1 MGTDPE
7 DGRPSAAGDNALKY
21 YPPIS
26 QLISREAL
34 PADVGILAGASATA
48 EQVLDRLLGSI
59 RFKDL
64 VVNQSADG
72 DVKVYSLAI
81 VGEELGITLPG
92 TEVALLF
99 FPGPSGSGEA
109 NIPLQFEWRWAIAR
123 YVRDF
128 QAGLFSRSPGDF
140 FDLFL
145 KVASVSEA
153 DFVDGIVRAFVKDSE
168 SYVQLVRDVMSIIA
182 DYRDGHAGMADES
195 GGILAHADAILTD
208 LDGLI
213 PILQDPQATPS
224 SGDAAGAIAGRFRD
238 ISDQFDIEL
247 DVCRI
252 TFDAVTRDVSD
263 VTEMLNR
270 LLVLFGSWFGGV
282 TWQDVEELLV
292 PRFDLALTK
301 VPVALEFPRAWL
313 VPIDAATNLPN
324 SDETVKSRLT
334 FDAGSVRYSTRNG
347 LTFQGASIFN
357 FTPSTI
363 GKTGLT
369 LEITDAKVDW
379 SRTTNIPEADA
390 AGYPTDFVGVYIKFI
405 EIGLPER
412 WFSRHQGGSGAATLA
427 IIGRDVLIGTG
438 GFSGEIGLE
447 ALVAGKPDPN
457 GPNAP
462 LPNAELEFILGRKPD
477 NGAGPARQGF
487 KVGFSSFTMKFRQN
501 VLLETKIAGRL
512 TVEKFDP
519 NPIDI
524 RLFIAQDGDF
534 ALTASMKPPGHL
546 FRAGTAFSFWATS
559 LSVEKDDQRV
569 FISATGDLSFEENET
584 IGTFITEPIH
594 LEKLRIYSDGSFD
607 IGGGKFPLPE
617 SVTMP
622 LGPATIAITAIHC
635 GAHEQEYG
643 GVTRKYRYWGFDGG
657 ISVDPGG
664 IDAQGDGIKFYYT
677 VDDNPDPN
685 LEPKHHEF
693 LRIEGIGIDLVIPV
707 DKEPTVL
714 LLQGY
719 LALRTSEYE
728 GSLSF
733 QLPQLQIAGGASMKY
748 QPDIPAWI
756 VAAHLE
762 LPKPLPLGS
771 TSLGIFGF
779 SGLFGWRYVA
789 SKEAVPSLAA
799 DASWGDYY
807 RADPKGISDDK
818 FLKPDKTEGAGN
830 PFSVGAGVSLATA
843 ADDGHAFSSQLFLL
857 VSVPNL
863 ILLEGRGDVN
873 SKQRVGLDDDPPPPY
888 YAYLALSPDSIE
900 IGAGAHHLQPK
911 PDGEVL
917 DLNAV
922 LEAAFFFRNPSAWY
936 VHLGTKA
943 KPATARIIS
952 LFDAYAYLML
962 SASGI
967 EAGAGA
973 SYDFAKKY
981 GPVSVTAHAYL
992 ELWAYVSFERSQAA
1006 GGIAL
1011 GGYVDLQCFGIGFH
1025 IEIATGLTVEV
1036 PKPFRVAGYV
1046 HICVSI
1052 NLRIKKIEKCVDV
1065 QFVWERDP
1073 TPNLDPVLV
1082 VAVSATAQPAVG
1094 IHMGSG
1100 RTYPVHVGAQPLD
1113 ADEVIH
1119 AVPLDT
1125 YIDVKLA
1132 KPVNPAGATN
1142 IGGFTN
1148 PKRDDVDVIP
1158 PHYGVQTVTHA
1169 YKLDTVRL
1177 EVWCD
1182 PPGTWIDYHPF
1193 AALASGSLLSTT
1205 GAPNLSAL
1213 PIGTWQK
1220 QDTGYSQFR
1229 LLGLNPFSYM
1239 EPVGGY
1245 RPEEMGLD
1253 AATIFCAG
1261 AARPEMCVTW
1271 EGTPET
1277 GALTPLAA
1285 GVNHYRGGLLFR
1297 IEGEDGFVLPVR
1309 VSQSPTSMLG
1319 IRPGSRVTL
1328 QFPRPI
1334 TRCRLALI
1342 SGAPSVTLRFQR
1354 RKPIVRTPE
1363 TPNSWPEYVDVKP
1376 PVIEPNILTK
1386 SIVYEDP
1393 AAPIDC
1399 IVIETPVPDT
1409 RALTALQEDIVR
1421 ERDRSPAIV
1430 RGVDDKQRQLEAVE
1444 QQHCAGS
1451 FGGLGPPRGWECGTF
1466 LSEVCWLT
1474 ADDWAFNQTIP
1485 SQAAVDADFQ
1495 TMRDAVEKVIA
1506 PIWRPHGIYQV
1517 TLEVSDTVNG
1527 VPDPQVFYVHFRTE
1541 GALGHFD
1548 PTLPSLPAPG
1558 DDGQR
1563 EIPERLLKYYIDMER
1578 SYPDPTGNQLY
1589 AKPLYY
1595 GAPVLRLFMAR
1606 PYAYHFFADWP
1617 AWPPAAPS
1625 SGQLAPDHY
1634 EMAIHVKDPAESP
1647 PDPKLPPYAQPLVS
1661 AGLTGQQSW
1670 RADPKPRRTED
1681 LKVLSN
1687 MRNPRDGK
1695 VDPEPRCWTVGGDPI
1710 KPAAKGLVVELK
1722 DLEPEKLY
1730 TAVVLNRHAETTGG
1744 FSEPEVH
1751 RYPFRTSRYRDF
1763 KSHIESYRL
1772 KDDAGNVRRAVF
1784 LVSHDLAGAASAQQ
1798 DYAEA
1803 RAIIRRE
1810 SAAGSEVYPDFFDRL
1825 IHACLELAPLPPA
1838 VTLEFNFVKNAL
1850 TQEIYGLWLRT
1861 PEPLND
1867 ARMPLDELRAA
1878 IRMKAAGVEQASALV
1893 LFSRDCCQAF
1903 VMTEAGAFPSQ
1914 QVAFA
1919 FDHLVFDGKDFTVAA
1934 TVQTN
1939 PFDAP

>member
-1 MGTDPE
+1 V
-7 DGRPSAAGDNALKY
+7 KY

-64 VVNQSADG
+64 VVNQSADS

-81 VGEELGITLPG
+81 VGEEVGITLPG

-128 QAGLFSRSPGDF
+128 QAALFSRSPSDF

-145 KVASVSEA
+145 GVAGVSEA
-153 DFVDGIVRAFVKDSE
+153 DFVDGVARTFVKDPE
-168 SYVQLVRDVMSIIA
+168 PYVQLVRDVMSMIA

-195 GGILAHADAILTD
+195 GAILAHADAILTD

-224 SGDAAGAIAGRFRD
+224 PGDAADAIAGRFRD
-238 ISDQFDIEL
+238 ISDQLDIEL

-263 VTEMLNR
+263 VAEMLNS

-282 TWQDVEELLV
+282 TWQDVEALLV
-292 PRFDLALTK
+292 PQFDLTLTK
-301 VPVALEFPRAWL
+301 VPVALEFPRTWL
-313 VPIDAATNLPN
+313 VPIDPVTNLPN

-334 FDAGSVRYSTRNG
+334 FDAGSLRYSTRHG
-347 LTFQGASIFN
+347 LTFQGASTFD
-357 FTPSTI
+357 FTRSMI

-412 WFSRHQGGSGAATLA
+412 WFSKYQGGGGAVTLA
-427 IIGRDVLIGTG
+427 IIGRGVLIGTG
-438 GFSGEIGLE
+438 GFSGEVGLE
-447 ALVAGKPDPN
+447 ALVAGTPDPSGSN
-457 GPNAP
+457 PP
-462 LPNAELEFILGRKPD
+462 PPNAELEFVLGKKPAT
-477 NGAGPARQGF
+477 GAGPARQGF

-501 VLLETKIAGRL
+501 VLLETKIVGRL

-524 RLFIAQDGDF
+524 ELFIAQDGDF

-546 FRAGTAFSFWATS
+546 FRAGTAFSFRATR
-559 LSVEKDDQRV
+559 LSVEKDDHRV
-569 FISATGDLSFEENET
+569 FIETTGDLSFEENET
-584 IGTFITEPIH
+584 IGTFIPEPIH

-607 IGGGKFPLPE
+607 IEGGTLPLPE
-617 SVTMP
+617 SVPMP
-622 LGPATIAITAIHC
+622 LGPATITITAIHC
-635 GAHEQEYG
+635 GAHEQEHG
-643 GVTRKYRYWGFDGG
+643 GVMRKYRFWGFDGG

-664 IDAQGDGIKFYYT
+664 IDARGDGIKYYYT
-677 VDDNPDPN
+677 VDDDP
-685 LEPKHHEF
+685 LPHHDF
-693 LRIEGIGIDLVIPV
+693 IRIEGIGIDLVIPGNV
-707 DKEPTVL
+707 DKDKAAL

-733 QLPQLQIAGGASMKY
+733 QLPKLQIAGGASMKY

-756 VAAHLE
+756 VQAHLE
-762 LPKPLPLGS
+762 LPKPIPLGS

-779 SGLFGWRYVA
+779 RGLFGLRYVA

-807 RADPKGISDDK
+807 RADPKGISDAK
-818 FLKPDKTEGAGN
+818 FLTPNKTEDAGN
-830 PFSVGAGVSLATA
+830 PFSIGAGVSLATA
-843 ADDGHAFSSQLFLL
+843 ADEGRAFSSQLFLL
-857 VSVPNL
+857 VSIPNL

-873 SKQRVGLDDDPPPPY
+873 AKQRVGLDDEPPY

-922 LEAAFFFRNPSAWY
+922 LEAAFFFRNPRAWY

-962 SASGI
+962 SATGI

-992 ELWAYVSFERSQAA
+992 ELWAYVSFERSQAG

-1011 GGYVDLQCFGIGFH
+1011 GGFVDLQCFGIGFH

-1052 NLRIKKIEKCVDV
+1052 NLRVKKIEKCVDV
-1065 QFVWERDP
+1065 QFVWLRDP
-1073 TPNLDPVLV
+1073 DPDLIPVPVL
-1082 VAVSATAQPAVG
+1082 AVSATAQPAVG

-1100 RTYPVHVGAQPLD
+1100 RTYAVHVGKQELLA
-1113 ADEVIH
+1113 AAVTNV
-1119 AVPLDT
+1119 VPLDT
-1125 YIDVKLA
+1125 YIDVKFA
-1132 KPVNPAGATN
+1132 KPIDPSGAAN

-1148 PKRDDVDVIP
+1148 PKSGDIDVMP
-1158 PHYGVQTVTHA
+1158 PKYGVQTVTHA
-1169 YKLDTVRL
+1169 YKLDAVRL
-1177 EVWCD
+1177 EVSCD

-1193 AALASGSLLSTT
+1193 AALASGSLLSTA
-1205 GAPNLSAL
+1205 GAPNLNAL

-1229 LLGLNPFSYM
+1229 LLGLDPFSYM

-1261 AARPEMCVTW
+1261 TARPETCVTW
-1271 EGTPET
+1271 EAPAQG
-1277 GALTPLAA
+1277 GFLSPLAA
-1285 GVNHYRGGLLFR
+1285 GVNHYRGGLLFH

-1328 QFPRPI
+1328 QFPRPV

-1354 RKPIVRTPE
+1354 RKPVVQTPG
-1363 TPNSWPEYVDVKP
+1363 TPNSWPEYVDVNQR
-1376 PVIEPNILTK
+1376 VIEPNTLNEP
-1386 SIVYEDP
+1386 IVYDDP
-1393 AAPIDC
+1393 ALPIDC
-1399 IVIETPVPDT
+1399 IVVDPPAPDT
-1409 RALTALQEDIVR
+1409 RALTVLQEDIVR
-1421 ERDRSPAIV
+1421 ERDGSPAIV
-1430 RGVDDKQRQLEAVE
+1430 RGVDDKERQLEAAE
-1444 QQHCAGS
+1444 QKHCAGS

-1485 SQAAVDADFQ
+1485 SQADVDADFQ
-1495 TMRDAVEKVIA
+1495 KMRDAVEKVIA
-1506 PIWRPHGIYQV
+1506 PIWHPNLVYRV

-1527 VPDPQVFYVHFRTE
+1527 DPDPQVFYVHFRTE

-1548 PTLPSLPAPG
+1548 PTLPSLPVPG

-1578 SYPDPTGNQLY
+1578 SYPDPSGNQLY

-1595 GAPVLRLFMAR
+1595 GAPVLRLFMAK

-1617 AWPPAAPS
+1617 AWPSASSAAKI
-1625 SGQLAPDHY
+1625 APDHY
-1634 EMAIHVKDPAESP
+1634 EIEIRVKDPVESP
-1647 PDPKLPPYAQPLVS
+1647 PDIKLPEYAQPLLS

-1670 RADPKPRRTED
+1670 RDDPKPRRTED

-1687 MRNPRDGK
+1687 MRNPRDDE
-1695 VDPEPRCWTVGGDPI
+1695 VDPTPRCWTLGGDPLT
-1710 KPAAKGLVVELK
+1710 PAAKGLAVELH
-1722 DLEPEKLY
+1722 DLEPKKLY
-1730 TAVVLNRHAETTGG
+1730 TAVVLNRHAETTG

-1772 KDDAGNVRRAVF
+1772 KDDAGNVRPAVF
-1784 LVSHDLAGAASAQQ
+1784 LVSHDLAVAAAAQQ
-1798 DYAEA
+1798 IYAEA
-1803 RAIIRRE
+1803 RAIIQRE

-1825 IHACLELAPLPPA
+1825 IHACLRLAPLPPA
-1838 VTLEFNFVKNAL
+1838 VTLEFNFVRNAL

-1867 ARMPLDELRAA
+1867 ARMPLDKLQAA
-1878 IRMKAAGVEQASALV
+1878 IRLKVAGVEQPSALV

-1903 VMTEAGAFPSQ
+1903 VMTEAGDFPTQ
-1914 QVAFA
+1914 DVAFA
-1919 FDHLVFDGKDFTVAA
+1919 FDHLVFDGKDFAVAA
-1934 TVQTN
+1934 TVQTD
-1939 PFDAP
+1939 PFDAPAP